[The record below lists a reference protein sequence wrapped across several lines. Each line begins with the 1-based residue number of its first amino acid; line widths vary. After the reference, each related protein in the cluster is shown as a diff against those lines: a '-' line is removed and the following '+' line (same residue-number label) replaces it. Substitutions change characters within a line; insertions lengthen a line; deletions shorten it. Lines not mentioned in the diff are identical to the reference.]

1 MGLIS
6 VVLLVILVI
15 SAVLLVLVVLVQDE
29 QGEGIGGIFGGGS
42 NTAFGSRSGN
52 VLTRF
57 TAALATVF
65 LVCCFGVAWIN
76 RTPSP
81 GNVIGRARQ
90 QALGA
95 TEQQSWWVQTT
106 PPAPGGVT
114 APGAAPFAPG
124 GVSAPAGKSSVAPVS
139 TNAAAPAGSSA
150 TTPSG
155 TAPAAGVKTAPSGQ
169 GGQ

>member
-42 NTAFGSRSGN
+42 STAFGSRSGN

-57 TAALATVF
+57 TAVLAAIF

-106 PPAPGGVT
+106 PS
-114 APGAAPFAPG
+114 APG
-124 GVSAPAGKSSVAPVS
+124 GVSAPGG
-139 TNAAAPAGSSA
+139 AAAPGATPSAPGGVSAPGGASSTTPAGS
-150 TTPSG
+150 
-155 TAPAAGVKTAPSGQ
+155 APAAGTKTVPSGQ

>member
-6 VVLLVILVI
+6 IILLIILVI
-15 SAVLLVLVVLVQDE
+15 SAILLVLVVLVQDD

-57 TAALATVF
+57 TAVLATIF

-76 RTPSP
+76 RTPAP

-90 QALGA
+90 QALGT

-106 PPAPGGVT
+106 PVRSWRHDSFRSWRSDRPCRGFGPG
-114 APGAAPFAPG
+114 
-124 GVSAPAGKSSVAPVS
+124 SV
-139 TNAAAPAGSSA
+139 
-150 TTPSG
+150 G
-155 TAPAAGVKTAPSGQ
+155 TAPAGAKAPPSGQ

>member
-6 VVLLVILVI
+6 IVLLVILVI
-15 SAVLLVLVVLVQDE
+15 SAILLVLVVLVQDE

-57 TAALATVF
+57 TAVLATIF

-76 RTPSP
+76 RTTSP

-90 QALGA
+90 QALGT

-106 PPAPGGVT
+106 PNAPGATAPAGPGGITAAAPGGISPSGPGGASTPAGTSNTGPVSG
-114 APGAAPFAPG
+114 APGAG
-124 GVSAPAGKSSVAPVS
+124 TKTLPA
-139 TNAAAPAGSSA
+139 
-150 TTPSG
+150 
-155 TAPAAGVKTAPSGQ
+155 GQ